1 MNRPAEA
8 KLKLFTNGGSK
19 AVRLTKDFTFEGT
32 EVIATRDGDAVILR
46 PAGSWPPGY
55 MDALRRSR
63 SSDIEAP
70 PREDGKATAARL
82 DRLFGGKA

>member
-1 MNRPAEA
+1 MDRPAEA
-8 KLKLFTNGGSK
+8 RLKLFTNGGSK
-19 AVRLTKDFTFEGT
+19 AVRLTKDFSFEGT

-46 PAGSWPPGY
+46 PAGTWPPGY

-63 SSDIEAP
+63 SEIEAP
-70 PREDGKATAARL
+70 SREGGKATAARL